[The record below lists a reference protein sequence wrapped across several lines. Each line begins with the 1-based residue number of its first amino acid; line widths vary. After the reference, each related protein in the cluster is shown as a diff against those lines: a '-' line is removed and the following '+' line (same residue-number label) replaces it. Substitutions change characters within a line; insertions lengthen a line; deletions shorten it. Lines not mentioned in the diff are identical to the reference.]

1 MDEYASLSHSKWE
14 CKYHVVFIPKCRR
27 KTLYGEL
34 RKHLGEV
41 FRKLAQQKESR
52 IEEGHLMPDH
62 DFDSAEIRG
71 LTGGRFY
78 QGQECHPFGPCVW
91 RDAYALLP
99 PTRTYN
105 DAEIKKVLAESNI
118 DAVLI
123 INVGDTGVVK
133 EYAGTFF
140 QGQYSGTTDTSGTV
154 TRNGN
159 FSSVSLTGS
168 SSGTMTG
175 MSTPMH
181 RYSRQTTFKARLVE
195 PATARNLWVGSG
207 EVSAGGRLFVGN
219 GSNAASSVSAIFDD
233 LQSKRI
239 IGGTS

>member
-1 MDEYASLSHSKWE
+1 MQGYADRDLPARPVKHIAT
-14 CKYHVVFIPKCRR
+14 YVVAP
-27 KTLYGEL
+27 TA
-34 RKHLGEV
+34 
-41 FRKLAQQKESR
+41 LATSFQSSIAQEAAK
-52 IEEGHLMPDH
+52 
-62 DFDSAEIRG
+62 RG
-71 LTGGRFY
+71 IGAD
-78 QGQECHPFGPCVW
+78 
-91 RDAYALLP
+91 DAYALLP
-99 PTRTYN
+99 PTRSYN
-105 DAEIKKVLAESNI
+105 DAEIRKVLAESNI

-123 INVGDTGVVK
+123 VNVGDTGVIR

-140 QGQYSGTTDTSGTV
+140 QGQYSGSTDTSGTL

-159 FSSVSLTGS
+159 FSNVSLTGN

-175 MSTPMH
+175 TSTPMH
-181 RYSRQTTFKARLVE
+181 RYSRQTTFNARLVD

-219 GSNAASSVSAIFDD
+219 GSSAASSVSAIFDD

>member
-1 MDEYASLSHSKWE
+1 MTRLAFTLPCLAAVLLSGCITTSMQGYADRDLPVRPVKHIAT
-14 CKYHVVFIPKCRR
+14 YVVAP
-27 KTLYGEL
+27 TA
-34 RKHLGEV
+34 
-41 FRKLAQQKESR
+41 LATSFQSS
-52 IEEGHLMPDH
+52 ITEEAGK
-62 DFDSAEIRG
+62 RG
-71 LTGGRFY
+71 IGAD
-78 QGQECHPFGPCVW
+78 
-91 RDAYALLP
+91 DAYTLLP

-105 DAEIKKVLAESNI
+105 DAEIRKVLAESNI

-123 INVGDTGVVK
+123 INVGDTGVVR

-140 QGQYSGTTDTSGTV
+140 QGQYSGSTDTSGTV

-159 FSSVSLTGS
+159 FSNVSLTGS

-181 RYSRQTTFKARLVE
+181 RYSRQTTFKARLVD

-219 GSNAASSVSAIFDD
+219 GSSAASSVSAIFDD

>member
-1 MDEYASLSHSKWE
+1 MTRFAFTLPCLAAILLSGCITTSMQGYADRDLPVRPVKHIAT
-14 CKYHVVFIPKCRR
+14 YVVAP
-27 KTLYGEL
+27 TA
-34 RKHLGEV
+34 
-41 FRKLAQQKESR
+41 LATSFQSS
-52 IEEGHLMPDH
+52 IAEE
-62 DFDSAEIRG
+62 AAKRG
-71 LTGGRFY
+71 IGAD
-78 QGQECHPFGPCVW
+78 
-91 RDAYALLP
+91 DAYALLP

-105 DAEIKKVLAESNI
+105 DAEIRKALAESNI

-123 INVGDTGVVK
+123 INVGDAGVVR

-140 QGQYSGTTDTSGTV
+140 QGQYSDSTDTSGTL

-159 FSSVSLTGS
+159 FSNVSLTGG

-175 MSTPMH
+175 TSTPMH
-181 RYSRQTTFKARLVE
+181 RYSRQTTFKARLVD
-195 PATARNLWVGSG
+195 PATARNVWVGSG

-219 GSNAASSVSAIFDD
+219 GSSAASSVSAIFDD

>member
-1 MDEYASLSHSKWE
+1 MTRFAFTLPCLAAVLLSGCITTAMQGYADRDLPARPVKHIAT
-14 CKYHVVFIPKCRR
+14 YVVAP
-27 KTLYGEL
+27 TA
-34 RKHLGEV
+34 
-41 FRKLAQQKESR
+41 LATSFQSS
-52 IEEGHLMPDH
+52 IAEE
-62 DFDSAEIRG
+62 AAKRG
-71 LTGGRFY
+71 IGAD
-78 QGQECHPFGPCVW
+78 
-91 RDAYALLP
+91 DAYALLP

-105 DAEIKKVLAESNI
+105 DTEIRKVLAESNI

-140 QGQYSGTTDTSGTV
+140 QGQYSGSTDTNGTV
-154 TRNGN
+154 ARNGS
-159 FSSVSLTGS
+159 FSNVSLTGN

-207 EVSAGGRLFVGN
+207 EVTAGGRLFVGN
-219 GSNAASSVSAIFDD
+219 GSSAASSVSAIFDD